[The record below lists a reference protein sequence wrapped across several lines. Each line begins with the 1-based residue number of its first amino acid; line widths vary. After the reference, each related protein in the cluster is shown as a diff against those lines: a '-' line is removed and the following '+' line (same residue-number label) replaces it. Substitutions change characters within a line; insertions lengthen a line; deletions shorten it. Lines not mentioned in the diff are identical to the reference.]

1 MYLLFPRG
9 KIARWAQKIGPARNL
24 ERRKSGE
31 CRQHYTA
38 MPSVRSVMQSK
49 MIERSAILL
58 QSDILVLVKT
68 GGSWRCGDKHL
79 DFPSLA
85 IFCLHL
91 VEVVFCCFHY
101 IKNFEKGSF
110 LRMWKVDVFSWGY
123 SLFNRY
129 VWFSFFAT
137 QPIRDNITSHFSI
150 VGRGKNFK
158 LTWQFPTRSPQCS
171 CALVVNSRTL
181 FWSARRTTWNQ

>member
-1 MYLLFPRG
+1 
-9 KIARWAQKIGPARNL
+9 
-24 ERRKSGE
+24 
-31 CRQHYTA
+31 
-38 MPSVRSVMQSK
+38 

-91 VEVVFCCFHY
+91 VEVIFCCLHH

-129 VWFSFFAT
+129 VWFFLFCHPTHPGQHHVPFQYSREGKKFQTHVTVSDSF
-137 QPIRDNITSHFSI
+137 TSVLMRTSCQLTYTFL
-150 VGRGKNFK
+150 VGAKNNMK
-158 LTWQFPTRSPQCS
+158 SAKWRWQCS
-171 CALVVNSRTL
+171 LPGQILIPLKREEFL
-181 FWSARRTTWNQ
+181 